1 MSKRFKLQLPTASQI
16 SIVLLLMILGSCQ
29 GIGSS
34 TKESKASNPTII
46 TKTLQPQPI
55 RIQELFCACFSSRA
69 SLFFFLLLLKLD
81 NRLR

>member
-46 TKTLQPQPI
+46 TKNFATPTNSHLDRAITQTL
-55 RIQELFCACFSSRA
+55 RY
-69 SLFFFLLLLKLD
+69 
-81 NRLR
+81 